1 MSYRHP
7 RQTCPVCHRS
17 VATPAGKFARHDP
30 PDSAG
35 VPGFLISCTGSL
47 RPAPADGEQPL
58 LFEVGAGAAGA
69 GQLDLFGAGVDVAE
83 TREGAGTCAAPARAG
98 VPGPSAR
105 GGSGDTGMLSR
116 SPARPWRA
124 RRPGR

>member
-30 PDSAG
+30 PDSSG

-47 RPAPADGEQPL
+47 RQAPPDGEQPL

-69 GQLDLFGAGVDVAE
+69 GQLDLFGAGVDMDE
-83 TREGAGTCAAPARAG
+83 AAVRLVG
-98 VPGPSAR
+98 VR
-105 GGSGDTGMLSR
+105 TTGH
-116 SPARPWRA
+116 
-124 RRPGR
+124 RPGRGDLTDTGGAGQP

>member
-47 RPAPADGEQPL
+47 RQAPADGEQPL
-58 LFEVGAGAAGA
+58 LFEVGAGEAGA
-69 GQLDLFGAGVDVAE
+69 GQLDLFGAGVDVDE
-83 TREGAGTCAAPARAG
+83 TREGAGT
-98 VPGPSAR
+98 
-105 GGSGDTGMLSR
+105 
-116 SPARPWRA
+116 
-124 RRPGR
+124 

>member
-47 RPAPADGEQPL
+47 RQAPA
-58 LFEVGAGAAGA
+58 
-69 GQLDLFGAGVDVAE
+69 
-83 TREGAGTCAAPARAG
+83 
-98 VPGPSAR
+98 
-105 GGSGDTGMLSR
+105 
-116 SPARPWRA
+116 
-124 RRPGR
+124 

>member
-47 RPAPADGEQPL
+47 RQAPADGEQPL

-69 GQLDLFGAGVDVAE
+69 WRRLPVQLIRKPGTPAE
-83 TREGAGTCAAPARAG
+83 
-98 VPGPSAR
+98 S
-105 GGSGDTGMLSR
+105 GG
-116 SPARPWRA
+116 
-124 RRPGR
+124 